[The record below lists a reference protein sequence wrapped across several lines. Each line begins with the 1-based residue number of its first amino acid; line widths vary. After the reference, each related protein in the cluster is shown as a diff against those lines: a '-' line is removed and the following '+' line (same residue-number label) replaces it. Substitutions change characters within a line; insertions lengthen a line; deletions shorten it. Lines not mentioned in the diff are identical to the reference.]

1 LQNLIKGVDYLDSFF
16 GTDQFSGEEVVYEV
30 KVPIWSMNYIGSH
43 YTNSLFTYHNQV
55 DGSFEWFEGYEEI
68 FFGDNKVYVAS
79 ITEDYCCKYESAD
92 D

>member
-68 FFGDNKVYVAS
+68 FFGDNKVY
-79 ITEDYCCKYESAD
+79 ECKYHGGLLL
-92 D
+92 